1 MRGQVSFGF
10 CDDALGVIRIATKRR
25 LEEKGDG
32 GFASVHEALG
42 VITEEYH
49 ELVRAIESDDRK
61 AIHGE
66 LIDVVVACV
75 FALASD
81 YAGTMEWW
89 RSAE

>member
-1 MRGQVSFGF
+1 MRGQVSFDF
-10 CDDALGVIRIATKRR
+10 CDAALGVIRVATKRR
-25 LEEKGDG
+25 LEEKGNG
-32 GFASVHEALG
+32 GFASIHEALG

-66 LIDVVVACV
+66 LVDVVVACV

-81 YAGTMEWW
+81 HAGTMEWW